1 MKWEGT
7 KSVTSYR
14 SVALVTEDA
23 IYAAMEREAKAV
35 YPNMKPAAAMTE
47 FMKTKRGKELYDAY
61 SAVDI
66 PGFVAPSSAA

>member
-23 IYAAMEREAKAV
+23 IYAAMEREPKAV
-35 YPNMKPAAAMTE
+35 YPNMKSAAAMTE